1 LFVDGDEEG
10 MARAMGRLARS
21 ARERKEM
28 GEEGCRRLEREFS
41 MDAMVAKY
49 YALYRA
55 GEPD

>member
-1 LFVDGDEEG
+1 
-10 MARAMGRLARS
+10 MGRLARS
-21 ARERKEM
+21 ARERREM
-28 GEEGCRRLEREFS
+28 GEEGCRRLEQEFS